1 MRFSALIVLVASSY
15 PLTAHERTLTK
26 LAEGVYEI
34 RHQSDGNGNG
44 NTTII
49 IGDREAFVVDS
60 CLWPSAAREDIADIR
75 KWTSKPVRYL
85 LNTHWHGDHN
95 FGNQA
100 YAEAFPSLAIIAH
113 AETRKDM
120 DLFVP
125 FFLKANREDAARQI
139 AAYTAGKGEDGKPL
153 TEEELKTAPRSLA
166 RQRQRQD
173 EFKDLRYHP
182 PNLTFDHELAI
193 DLGRRI
199 VKVMY
204 LGKGNTSGDAVVY
217 LPKEKILIAG
227 DLLVHP
233 IPYKFDG
240 YPSHWIT
247 TLESMAL
254 LDAETIVPG
263 HGPVFHDKT
272 YLYLVRDL
280 LKNAVEQMNARLRE
294 IGPAEF
300 HTLDKVSGSV
310 DLTPFRAR
318 FAGDD
323 KESLEDF
330 AGMAKYLVKI
340 VFNEATLR

>member
-1 MRFSALIVLVASSY
+1 MSLA
-15 PLTAHERTLTK
+15 AHERTLTK
-26 LAEGVYEI
+26 LADGVYEI
-34 RHQSDGNGNG
+34 RHKSDGNGNG
-44 NTTII
+44 NTTVI
-49 IGDREAFVVDS
+49 IGERGAFVVDS

-125 FFLKANREDAARQI
+125 FFLKANREDAAKQI

-153 TEEELKTAPRSLA
+153 TAEELKTAPGALA
-166 RQRQRQD
+166 RQRQRQE
-173 EFKDLRYHP
+173 EFKDLRYFP
-182 PNLTFDHELAI
+182 PSLTFDHELNL
-193 DLGRRI
+193 DLGGREL
-199 VKVMY
+199 KVMY
-204 LGKGNTSGDAVVY
+204 LGRGNTSGDAVVY

-233 IPYKFDG
+233 IPYMFDG
-240 YPSHWIT
+240 YPTHWIT
-247 TLESMAL
+247 TLEKMAL

-272 YLYLVRDL
+272 FLFLVRDL
-280 LKNAVEQMNARLRE
+280 LKSAVDQMNARLRE

-323 KESLEDF
+323 KETLEDF
-330 AGMAKYLVKI
+330 DGMAKHLVKI
-340 VFNEATLR
+340 AFHEATLR